1 MSDEFF
7 PADDVIRIASALAA
21 ESIDLLPDG
30 MRAAA
35 SEAFRAV
42 LMSHSGEHG
51 EALRS
56 LSALKKIT
64 GEEEPYALFLAAKE
78 CSAQLGKLT
87 GDDPQSSVYRNRAR
101 RKLSKYLSADISSR
115 PEEERAEA
123 ALLKAR
129 LDFAAGHRKGT
140 FMGII
145 ELPEG
150 REVSSDDL
158 SLPGCRIISSSASSV
173 IFSIPDGIL
182 AEAEISEVPGSG
194 SLLLLSV
201 LAGGS
206 DAVSA
211 AMRFIELSVSYM
223 ERFSSSSLYVSG
235 TLLTMEEAEEAM
247 RDIEDDAFPI
257 WFFARGVEMDDGKGG
272 LAVSAHGAESFGV
285 KEIRIEG
292 LDERTKE
299 KALNAL
305 SAILIFMVFSSSLRK
320 SESFEIE
327 GVRYILSSS
336 TPSALSFR
344 IG

>member
-1 MSDEFF
+1 MSDGFF

-51 EALRS
+51 EAQRS

-158 SLPGCRIISSSASSV
+158 SLPCCRIISSSASSV
-173 IFSIPDGIL
+173 IFSISDGIL

-235 TLLTMEEAEEAM
+235 TLLTLEEAEEAM

-292 LDERTKE
+292 LDESTKE

-320 SESFEIE
+320 SESCEIE

>member
-56 LSALKKIT
+56 LSSLKKIT
-64 GEEEPYALFLAAKE
+64 GNEEPYALFMAAKE

-87 GDDPQSSVYRNRAR
+87 GDDPQSGVYRNRAR

-211 AMRFIELSVSYM
+211 AMRFGGINLVNAEWLSNPMSEVVSIIMY
-223 ERFSSSSLYVSG
+223 
-235 TLLTMEEAEEAM
+235 
-247 RDIEDDAFPI
+247 
-257 WFFARGVEMDDGKGG
+257 
-272 LAVSAHGAESFGV
+272 
-285 KEIRIEG
+285 
-292 LDERTKE
+292 
-299 KALNAL
+299 
-305 SAILIFMVFSSSLRK
+305 AILITFLVKASMNLK
-320 SESFEIE
+320 K
-327 GVRYILSSS
+327 
-336 TPSALSFR
+336 
-344 IG
+344 